1 MIHEKIDVSN
11 DGSVNGGS
19 LYLYL
24 LDGSKEIPI
33 YQRPM
38 VIICPGGAYVLTS
51 DREAEMIAMQFLAF
65 GYHVA
70 VLRYSV
76 APAVYPAANL
86 ELGRSIAMIREH
98 AEEWHI
104 DPDKIAVLGFSA
116 GGHMVASYCMF
127 WKKPFMAEM
136 LQVEMEQLR
145 PNAMMLGYPVITSG
159 EFAHR
164 GSIENLLGDAYEERK
179 EEMSLEHQ
187 VSDAVPRSFI
197 WHTFEDGSVPVQNS
211 VLLVQALV
219 AAGIPVEF
227 HLFEKGGH
235 GLALAN
241 HLTLANSGFGV
252 EPTCQCWI
260 DMAHAW
266 LENL

>member
-1 MIHEKIDVSN
+1 MIYEKIDVRC
-11 DGSVNGGS
+11 DGSINGGS

-24 LDGSKEIPI
+24 LDDSKEIAIHERPI
-33 YQRPM
+33 
-38 VIICPGGAYVLTS
+38 VIVCPGGSYAMTS
-51 DREAEMIAMQFLAF
+51 DREAEMVAMQFLAF
-65 GYHVA
+65 GYHAA

-76 APAVYPAANL
+76 APAVYPVANL
-86 ELGRSIAMIREH
+86 ELGRSIAVLREH
-98 AEEWHI
+98 TKEWHI

-127 WKKPFMAEM
+127 WKKPFMAKT

-145 PNAMMLGYPVITSG
+145 PNAMLLGYPVITSG

-164 GSIENLLGDAYEERK
+164 DSIMNLLGEAYGEK
-179 EEMSLEHQ
+179 QGEMSLEYQ
-187 VSDAVPRSFI
+187 VNDAVPRSFI
-197 WHTFEDGSVPVQNS
+197 WHTFEDKLVPVQNS
-211 VLLVQALV
+211 ILLVQALV

-235 GLALAN
+235 GLGLAKRI
-241 HLTLANSGFGV
+241 TVANDGFGI